1 MWQSSELLGKT
12 KVFGEARYMIDH
24 RETTMPLSHQI
35 SSPREPGQ
43 YEGRKADCTAALR
56 PLVANIATAEPEAL
70 VAALNGNMNSLEK
83 DTALALVIKA
93 AKSAGWG
100 SEEIG
105 PAVMRLA
112 REYEGAKGA
121 IFD

>member
-1 MWQSSELLGKT
+1 MSLPHKISPPRQPGK
-12 KVFGEARYMIDH
+12 
-24 RETTMPLSHQI
+24 
-35 SSPREPGQ
+35 
-43 YEGRKADCTAALR
+43 YEGRAADCTAALR
-56 PLVANIATAEPEAL
+56 PLVADIATAEPEAL
-70 VAALNGNMNSLEK
+70 ISALNGKINSLEM
-83 DTALALVIKA
+83 DTALDSVIEA

-105 PAVMRLA
+105 NAVMRLA